1 MCGIIHIK
9 RKNGIL
15 ANKAVIKRYYKQ
27 KSRGSEGFGFI
38 ELKNGKVIG
47 GKRAEEEKDI
57 LAELEKSTAD
67 EILFHHRF
75 PTSTPNFVEAT
86 HPIEVKHHSLKYN
99 YYVVHNGVI
108 TNDEDLKEKFE
119 KEGFVFTTK
128 MKKQWITK
136 GNTYSSEIFND
147 SESLAID
154 IAKAIENG
162 TPIKSHGAI
171 AVIAL
176 QVEKKTKKA
185 IALYYGRNYGNP
197 LKIEEFGDFFGL
209 SSEEGKLLD
218 TNFLYRY
225 DYATGEVIKE
235 KKDIG
240 SYAVSYSKYEDMDI
254 HDYGH
259 YDPNTG
265 RWVNTK
271 LGSKM
276 YGSVYDDEEGFNYA
290 GSTNEDVDDFIYEW
304 DSMIEELQ
312 DEIKEA
318 KRLQDWDKVSEL
330 EEELADMKSNYDTLL
345 AEAFDDETKKPHRLG
360 F

>member
-1 MCGIIHIK
+1 VCGIIHVK

-47 GKRAEEEKDI
+47 GKRAENEKDI
-57 LAELEKSTAD
+57 INELEKSEAD

-75 PTSTPNFVEAT
+75 PTSTPNFIEAT
-86 HPIEVKHHSLKYN
+86 HPIEVKHKSLKYN

-119 KEGFVFTTK
+119 KEGFTYTTK
-128 MKKQWITK
+128 MKKQWITQN
-136 GNTYSSEIFND
+136 NTYSTEIFND

-154 IAKAIENG
+154 IAKAIENN
-162 TPIKSHGAI
+162 TTIKSNGAI

-176 QVEKKTKKA
+176 QVDKKTKKA
-185 IALYYGRNYGNP
+185 VALYFGRNYGNP
-197 LKIEEFGDFFGL
+197 LKMESMGDFFGL

-225 DYATGEVIKE
+225 DYETGEIVGT

-240 SYAVSYSKYEDMDI
+240 SYAVSYSQYDYDI
-254 HDYGH
+254 PDYGH

-265 RWVNTK
+265 AWVNTK
-271 LGSKM
+271 KTNSLYSG
-276 YGSVYDDEEGFNYA
+276 VYDENDYPYA
-290 GSTNEDVDDFIYEW
+290 GSPNESIDDFIYDW
-304 DSMIEELQ
+304 DIMIDDLE

-318 KRLQDWDKVSEL
+318 KRLENWDRVSEL
-330 EEELADMKSNYDTLL
+330 QDELADAKTKYDQLVS
-345 AEAFDDETKKPHRLG
+345 EAYGGKNPRMG